1 MVAFFYGR
9 MVLQEKVEQFFH
21 DEALFVCVCGKNSK
35 CLLKIC
41 SEVGYLVGMV
51 WSGLCS
57 QNSSTNGQPQSSGVV
72 NSAKV
77 K

>member
-1 MVAFFYGR
+1 MVGWFCKKKWNNFFTTKPF
-9 MVLQEKVEQFFH
+9 LC
-21 DEALFVCVCGKNSK
+21 VCVSGKNSK